1 MGPNGF
7 GGGIQT
13 IFMVLP
19 FVFILVGVV
28 YIAVASPS
36 RRRRRP
42 KSVRVLPV
50 GAQHP
55 LSHVRP
61 KMKAKAGT
69 PADRQTDQQ
78 KPSPRRRSEAPW
90 LKRVE

>member
-1 MGPNGF
+1 MAPNGF
-7 GGGIQT
+7 GGGIT
-13 IFMVLP
+13 TLFMVLP
-19 FVFILVGVV
+19 FVFILAGLI

-36 RRRRRP
+36 RRPRRDRR
-42 KSVRVLPV
+42 VRVLPV

-61 KMKAKAGT
+61 KMKPTSTT
-69 PADRQTDQQ
+69 PRQTDQ

-90 LKRVE
+90 LKPVE

>member
-1 MGPNGF
+1 MAPNGF
-7 GGGIQT
+7 GGGVT
-13 IFMVLP
+13 TLFMVLP
-19 FVFILVGVV
+19 FVFILAGVI

-36 RRRRRP
+36 RKPRRNR
-42 KSVRVLPV
+42 SVQVLPV

-55 LSHVRP
+55 LSHVRS
-61 KMKAKAGT
+61 KMKPAT
-69 PADRQTDQQ
+69 PAARQADQ

>member
-1 MGPNGF
+1 MAPNSF
-7 GGGIQT
+7 GGGVQT
-13 IFMVLP
+13 LFMVLP

-36 RRRRRP
+36 RKPRRNRT
-42 KSVRVLPV
+42 VRVLPV

-61 KMKAKAGT
+61 KMKPAT
-69 PADRQTDQQ
+69 PAARQTDQ

-90 LKRVE
+90 LKPVE

>member
-1 MGPNGF
+1 VAPNGF
-7 GGGIQT
+7 GGGVT
-13 IFMVLP
+13 TLFMVLP
-19 FVFILVGVV
+19 FLFILAGVI

-36 RRRRRP
+36 RKHRRNGA
-42 KSVRVLPV
+42 VRVLPV

-61 KMKAKAGT
+61 KMKPTT
-69 PADRQTDQQ
+69 PAARQTDQ
-78 KPSPRRRSEAPW
+78 KPSSRRRPEPPW

>member
-1 MGPNGF
+1 VAPNGF
-7 GGGIQT
+7 GGGVT
-13 IFMVLP
+13 TLFMVLP
-19 FVFILVGVV
+19 FVFILAGVI

-36 RRRRRP
+36 RKPRRNRT
-42 KSVRVLPV
+42 VRVLPV

-61 KMKAKAGT
+61 KMKGAT
-69 PADRQTDQQ
+69 TTLRQTDQ

-90 LKRVE
+90 LKPVE

>member
-7 GGGIQT
+7 GGGVQT
-13 IFMVLP
+13 LFMVLP
-19 FVFILVGVV
+19 FVFILVGVL

-36 RRRRRP
+36 RKRRRNR
-42 KSVRVLPV
+42 SVRVLPV

-61 KMKAKAGT
+61 KMKAAT
-69 PADRQTDQQ
+69 PAARQTTDP

>member
-1 MGPNGF
+1 MVPNSF
-7 GGGIQT
+7 GGGVQT
-13 IFMVLP
+13 LFMVLP
-19 FVFILVGVV
+19 FVFILAGVL

-36 RRRRRP
+36 RKPRRN

-61 KMKAKAGT
+61 KMK
-69 PADRQTDQQ
+69 PATRAPRQTDQ
-78 KPSPRRRSEAPW
+78 KPASRRRPDAPW
-90 LKRVE
+90 LKPVE

>member
-1 MGPNGF
+1 LAPNGF
-7 GGGIQT
+7 GGGVQT

-19 FVFILVGVV
+19 FVFILAGVI

-36 RRRRRP
+36 RRRRRQR
-42 KSVRVLPV
+42 SVRVLPV

-61 KMKAKAGT
+61 KMKAGTGT
-69 PADRQTDQQ
+69 PAARQTDQQ

>member
-1 MGPNGF
+1 MAPNGF
-7 GGGIQT
+7 GGGVT
-13 IFMVLP
+13 TLFMVMP
-19 FVFILVGVV
+19 FVFIVAGVI

-36 RRRRRP
+36 RKPRRNR
-42 KSVRVLPV
+42 SVRVLPV

-61 KMKAKAGT
+61 KMKPAT
-69 PADRQTDQQ
+69 PAARQTDQ

-90 LKRVE
+90 LKAVE